1 MELEKLDSHM
11 QKKKKKERE
20 REKLHYYFTPFTKV
34 SPKWIKDLNVRSE
47 TIKLLEETTGSIYIY
62 IYFLIYLFIWLH
74 QISVVAHGIS
84 LQQAGSFVTAGSVVT
99 VSRLSCPM
107 AGGIFVP

>member
-62 IYFLIYLFIWLH
+62 IFFNLFIYLAA
-74 QISVVAHGIS
+74 SD
-84 LQQAGSFVTAGSVVT
+84 
-99 VSRLSCPM
+99 LSCGTWDLTA
-107 AGGIFVP
+107 AGWIFCYSGLSGHSEQT